1 MATEWNWEALPK
13 SLAVYLWNSGSCNG
27 CDSEFFALS
36 GPRYDLERLG
46 IQRVDSPYHA
56 DVLVVSGPVIAS
68 EVGMLRQIHSQM
80 ADPKIVIAI
89 GACAVSGGIFRSS
102 RCLAGPLDAVLP
114 VDVYV
119 QGCPPR
125 PEALI
130 EGFTRAVIDLE
141 GRRKLLEGRSLS

>member
-56 DVLVVSGPVIAS
+56 DVLVVSGSVIAS
-68 EVGMLRQIHSQM
+68 EVERLCQIHSQM
-80 ADPKIVIAI
+80 AE
-89 GACAVSGGIFRSS
+89 
-102 RCLAGPLDAVLP
+102 
-114 VDVYV
+114 
-119 QGCPPR
+119 